1 MPPFPTLED
10 QVHALTSR
18 LEAIE
23 SRLARL
29 EGREPTPAGV
39 RRAAEEVGPV
49 ASEPFEAITLAPAL
63 QVDGRR
69 LTTALGRSFI
79 ILGGAF
85 LLRALTDAGT
95 WPPPVGV
102 VVGLLYGLAWMATS
116 VMAARGHDPVRAL
129 FDGATALVIGFPLI
143 VEATFRFSLLSA
155 TTAAVALTLVTG
167 GSLAAAA
174 VSRLQ
179 TLAWITAV
187 GGMLTGLTLMVR
199 TGAVAPYAFFFTAL
213 GLATLW
219 LSYMRLWRLL
229 RWPTGLL
236 AAAGVLGVT
245 TRALGPT
252 PLDSPMTAW
261 AAQATLVVGYFA
273 SIAVRTLVRGRQ
285 VIPFEVVQTLVVLVV
300 GVGGALV
307 VSQSAGTGG
316 LVLGSS
322 LVTLG
327 AVAYLVSFAFMP
339 RESAGALNFYF
350 YSTLAL
356 IFVLTGLAVAVSGV
370 PQGLALTALAALL
383 AVAWRRSGRVS
394 LGGHAAVALLAA
406 SISGGLMTLAES
418 AFMGDLPAMALL
430 STAGVTLAVALAISG
445 SRMAS
450 CHQPRPVPSDIPA
463 IIIAVLALA
472 GTAGLVT
479 LLLGRGTGLGVDNA
493 GALATM
499 RTALLSSLAVLA
511 AWLHRPGAFSSLG
524 TLAYPLLAAIGL
536 KLALTDLRVSTA
548 ATLFIALA
556 CYGVALVLVPRMHR
570 TA

>member
-10 QVHALTSR
+10 QVHALSAR

-23 SRLARL
+23 SRLALL
-29 EGREPTPAGV
+29 EGRERTPSTVPAGDV
-39 RRAAEEVGPV
+39 SPA
-49 ASEPFEAITLAPAL
+49 ASEPFEAIPLAPAL
-63 QVDGRR
+63 SVDGRR

-95 WPPPVGV
+95 WPPAVGV
-102 VVGLLYGLAWMATS
+102 VVGLLYGLAWMSTS
-116 VMAARGHDPVRAL
+116 VLAARSQDRIRAL

-143 VEATFRFSLLSA
+143 VEATFRFALLAA
-155 TTAAVALTLVTG
+155 TSAAVALSLVTG

-179 TLAWITAV
+179 TLAWLTAA

-199 TGAVAPYAFFFTAL
+199 LGVVAPYAFYFTAL
-213 GLATLW
+213 GVATLW
-219 LSYMRLWRLL
+219 LGYMREWKLL
-229 RWPTGLL
+229 RWPTGFM
-236 AAAGVLGVT
+236 AAAAVFGLT
-245 TRALGPT
+245 TRTLGPT
-252 PLDSPMTAW
+252 PLDTPATAW
-261 AAQATLVVGYFA
+261 TAQATLVVGYFA

-316 LVLGSS
+316 MVLGSS
-322 LVTLG
+322 LVALG

-356 IFVLTGLAVAVSGV
+356 VFVLTGLAIAVSGI
-370 PQGLALTALAALL
+370 PQGLALTTLAALL
-383 AVAWRRSGRVS
+383 AVAWWRSGRVS

-406 SISGGLMTLAES
+406 SASGGLMTLAES
-418 AFMGDLPAMALL
+418 AFMGALPATALVG
-430 STAGVTLAVALAISG
+430 TAGVTLAVALAISAG
-445 SRMAS
+445 RMAD
-450 CHQPRPVPSDIPA
+450 CHQPRPVASDIPA
-463 IIIAVLALA
+463 IVIAVVALV
-472 GTAGLVT
+472 GTAGLIT
-479 LLLGRGTGLGVDNA
+479 LVLGHGMGLGADNA
-493 GALATM
+493 GVLATM
-499 RTALLSSLAVLA
+499 RTALLSGLAVLA
-511 AWLHRPGAFSSLG
+511 AWLHRPGAFSSVG

-556 CYGVALVLVPRMHR
+556 CYGVALVLVPRIR
-570 TA
+570 RAA